1 MADVQ
6 SQLNQLIADFVDQVT
21 TLARQTA
28 RDLLD
33 RELSSAGRRVVLNG
47 RGKGVKRTSTVLAKL
62 GEKLIEY
69 VKEHPGLRI
78 EQINEEL
85 GTSTRDLALPIR
97 KLISDGMLRTEGAKR
112 STKYFIGSGRKRG
125 KRKKKD

>member
-33 RELSSAGRRVVLNG
+33 RELSGAGRRVVLNG
-47 RGKGVKRTSTVLAKL
+47 RGKGVKRTGTVLAKL

-85 GTSTRDLALPIR
+85 GTTTRDLALPIR
-97 KLISDGMLRTEGAKR
+97 KLIADGQLRTEGEKR
-112 STKYFIGSGRKRG
+112 STKYFIGSGRKR
-125 KRKKKD
+125 RKKN